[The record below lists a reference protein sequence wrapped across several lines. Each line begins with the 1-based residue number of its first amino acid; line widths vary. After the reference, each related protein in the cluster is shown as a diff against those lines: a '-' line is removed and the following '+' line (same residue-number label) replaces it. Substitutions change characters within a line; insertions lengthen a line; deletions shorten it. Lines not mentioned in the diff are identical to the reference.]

1 LKFLELEKVNLKL
14 EKNDDTPFFNVSS
27 DQKTKKNIINILNT
41 QLLSILLKSANKI
54 VVLRSFSIEKK
65 REKINFTELTLTNV
79 GSVLKIIARKK
90 DIEIRFN
97 IHYSIANNFV
107 LFKNHSTIEINNI
120 RFNLSF
126 SRNSSD
132 KATFV
137 FLLNISDWV
146 VIKEFLKRIK
156 MENLYLLPIDGG
168 RFGLMIQVDVLIKES
183 KNYVK
188 AFVRPFNQLIYS
200 NHFYLKCPFSH
211 LVTSENIGSKS
222 ITISKEYTNHLSINL
237 ISINFIKALIQSE
250 DPNFHRHKGID
261 LIALST
267 SLATNLN
274 QHSIRRGGS
283 TITMQTFKNLFYNKD
298 DNRSIFRKIEEIF
311 IASYIEEKR
320 VFSKIEIVEIYINI
334 IKFGKNLVGLK
345 DASYFYFNKSPIELS
360 LYDSLILTYIIPRP
374 NYVLEAITQASPQFL
389 KNIENHILRHAH
401 AMFKK
406 CIISDKELKSILRL
420 LENGFNLQIFTLTE
434 SPNEYL

>member
-1 LKFLELEKVNLKL
+1 MREIACLIIGFYLKKIGISNIYKKAQKGFFRRNNLLIEIYQFNISFFDNSRNSMKIRIFTSGYSGDIEINGINFSSKKLKFLELEKVNLKL

-237 ISINFIKALIQSE
+237 IL
-250 DPNFHRHKGID
+250 
-261 LIALST
+261 
-267 SLATNLN
+267 
-274 QHSIRRGGS
+274 
-283 TITMQTFKNLFYNKD
+283 
-298 DNRSIFRKIEEIF
+298 
-311 IASYIEEKR
+311 
-320 VFSKIEIVEIYINI
+320 
-334 IKFGKNLVGLK
+334 
-345 DASYFYFNKSPIELS
+345 
-360 LYDSLILTYIIPRP
+360 
-374 NYVLEAITQASPQFL
+374 
-389 KNIENHILRHAH
+389 
-401 AMFKK
+401 
-406 CIISDKELKSILRL
+406 
-420 LENGFNLQIFTLTE
+420 
-434 SPNEYL
+434 